1 MMDGRLGVQMYT
13 LREAFDADTDDAV
26 ARIAASG
33 IEGVEVFALGEPF
46 RAHGERLE
54 RSRRLGE
61 SIRAGGLE
69 VIAAH
74 TSLPAMDDPQW
85 IFEEVAALGANMA
98 ICSSPD
104 RVLGFTRDVFDDDT
118 RLARFAE
125 RLNNVSAFAGEQG
138 IQIGFHNHWTEWRDH
153 HGRPAYDVFAE
164 LLNPEIIFEI
174 DVFWAMAGGQDP
186 ASVIRDHSERVK
198 MLHLK
203 DGLDPVP
210 GAPQSVLGEGVLPLQ
225 DILAAAPRGA
235 WHILENDV
243 VADGMD
249 VWDVVE
255 ASAKR
260 WREEAQ

>member
-1 MMDGRLGVQMYT
+1 MLD
-13 LREAFDADTDDAV
+13 
-26 ARIAASG
+26 
-33 IEGVEVFALGEPF
+33 
-46 RAHGERLE
+46 
-54 RSRRLGE
+54 
-61 SIRAGGLE
+61 
-69 VIAAH
+69 
-74 TSLPAMDDPQW
+74 
-85 IFEEVAALGANMA
+85 
-98 ICSSPD
+98 
-104 RVLGFTRDVFDDDT
+104 
-118 RLARFAE
+118 
-125 RLNNVSAFAGEQG
+125 
-138 IQIGFHNHWTEWRDH
+138 
-153 HGRPAYDVFAE
+153 
-164 LLNPEIIFEI
+164 PEIVFEI

-243 VADGMD
+243 VADGME